1 MLDESC
7 SSSSLHPTLTLVAR
21 SSSFFAASH
30 LFFPS
35 HGCRRKRQMTRV
47 RMRQHEYYFIV
58 QRRLARHYCWLELLS
73 RPTSVLAHDRRSL
86 YASCAFLCVG
96 LRTEPHHGAWVS
108 ACRPGASRHVPCLSF
123 KRHLCGPFF
132 CASLEVRRPPRI
144 TRAIA
149 ARTRQSTDD
158 TRQTGDCR
166 LLGGD
171 RTRPR
176 EGTTTPQVTDSTLLH
191 TRHTDGKGRSGGGG
205 GSGARAEQR
214 VLWSLLRAG
223 ARRLCAGSRVRP
235 GGKAQASPWWR
246 RRETRRRPAVA
257 ETRAFRTPRSG
268 R

>member
-1 MLDESC
+1 MTRRPRTDPTAASAPPAKRPRDSEGSHQLKVGRKRHTTVPSRAFYTARRRPRRGALRRTCFKPQDGGAERESARARRRSLLDESC

-86 YASCAFLCVG
+86 YASCAFLC
-96 LRTEPHHGAWVS
+96 RSPHRAAPWVSQHAGVS

-149 ARTRQSTDD
+149 ARTR
-158 TRQTGDCR
+158 RQTTVSTR
-166 LLGGD
+166 D
-171 RTRPR
+171 RQETAHDHVRGP
-176 EGTTTPQVTDSTLLH
+176 PLH
-191 TRHTDGKGRSGGGG
+191 R
-205 GSGARAEQR
+205 
-214 VLWSLLRAG
+214 
-223 ARRLCAGSRVRP
+223 
-235 GGKAQASPWWR
+235 
-246 RRETRRRPAVA
+246 
-257 ETRAFRTPRSG
+257 
-268 R
+268 

>member
-1 MLDESC
+1 MAAARARRRSLLDESC
-7 SSSSLHPTLTLVAR
+7 SSSSLRPTLTLVAR
-21 SSSFFAASH
+21 SSSYFLSLAPLLPVARG
-30 LFFPS
+30 LS
-35 HGCRRKRQMTRV
+35 HGTWNMTRA

-149 ARTRQSTDD
+149 ARTRRQTTQST
-158 TRQTGDCR
+158 R
-166 LLGGD
+166 D
-171 RTRPR
+171 RSEERPH
-176 EGTTTPQVTDSTLLH
+176 TTT
-191 TRHTDGKGRSGGGG
+191 
-205 GSGARAEQR
+205 
-214 VLWSLLRAG
+214 
-223 ARRLCAGSRVRP
+223 
-235 GGKAQASPWWR
+235 
-246 RRETRRRPAVA
+246 
-257 ETRAFRTPRSG
+257 
-268 R
+268 

>member
-96 LRTEPHHGAWVS
+96 LRTEPHHAPWVS
-108 ACRPGASRHVPCLSF
+108 QGCRRVGRARLVTSRACPLNGICVAR
-123 KRHLCGPFF
+123 FF
-132 CASLEVRRPPRI
+132 VHR
-144 TRAIA
+144 
-149 ARTRQSTDD
+149 
-158 TRQTGDCR
+158 
-166 LLGGD
+166 
-171 RTRPR
+171 
-176 EGTTTPQVTDSTLLH
+176 
-191 TRHTDGKGRSGGGG
+191 
-205 GSGARAEQR
+205 
-214 VLWSLLRAG
+214 
-223 ARRLCAGSRVRP
+223 
-235 GGKAQASPWWR
+235 
-246 RRETRRRPAVA
+246 
-257 ETRAFRTPRSG
+257 
-268 R
+268 

>member
-96 LRTEPHHGAWVS
+96 LRTEPHHGAWVLGVGVS
-108 ACRPGASRHVPCLSF
+108 AGRVSSRPVP
-123 KRHLCGPFF
+123 
-132 CASLEVRRPPRI
+132 
-144 TRAIA
+144 
-149 ARTRQSTDD
+149 
-158 TRQTGDCR
+158 
-166 LLGGD
+166 
-171 RTRPR
+171 
-176 EGTTTPQVTDSTLLH
+176 
-191 TRHTDGKGRSGGGG
+191 
-205 GSGARAEQR
+205 
-214 VLWSLLRAG
+214 VL
-223 ARRLCAGSRVRP
+223 
-235 GGKAQASPWWR
+235 
-246 RRETRRRPAVA
+246 
-257 ETRAFRTPRSG
+257 
-268 R
+268 

>member
-1 MLDESC
+1 LLDESC

-21 SSSFFAASH
+21 SSSFFTASH

-96 LRTEPHHGAWVS
+96 LRRAAPWRMGVGVS
-108 ACRPGASRHVPCLSF
+108 AGRVSSVVPCLSF

-149 ARTRQSTDD
+149 ARTRQSTRD
-158 TRQTGDCR
+158 TTDPGVQETAH
-166 LLGGD
+166 
-171 RTRPR
+171 RT
-176 EGTTTPQVTDSTLLH
+176 T
-191 TRHTDGKGRSGGGG
+191 
-205 GSGARAEQR
+205 
-214 VLWSLLRAG
+214 
-223 ARRLCAGSRVRP
+223 
-235 GGKAQASPWWR
+235 
-246 RRETRRRPAVA
+246 
-257 ETRAFRTPRSG
+257 
-268 R
+268 